1 MTSPEVAVRVPQE
14 AYREVIASLSAEAK
28 GYLCYKQDGRLFISK
43 THRFHPLVTG
53 FVARLERLGLPCD
66 KNHVDLSVIT
76 RLQSEQQ
83 EGTVRRSASD
93 MQRLAK
99 GIFDRAVDLRASDIH
114 IGLSKTTKKATIR
127 LRIHGD
133 LEYFEEHPYD
143 VGDQLCT
150 AIYQTMADVSD
161 NVFKPLSGQ
170 DARISSRD
178 KLPPGVDGIR
188 IATTPAV
195 GGYAMVLR
203 LLYNDTV
210 ESYDLG
216 LLGYTGSQKVM
227 VDRMRSM
234 PYGINIICGPT
245 GSGKS
250 TTLQRIMLSILQA
263 TGGRKNVITVEDPPE
278 YPIPGAVQTPVMNA
292 ETAEERS
299 RQFQAA
305 IKRALRLDPDILM
318 IGEIRDLPSARLAVE
333 AAMTGHQVWTTLH
346 GNNAL
351 GVVDRLLDLGIP
363 LHTVTDSSIVTGLM
377 CQRLI
382 QVLCEHCRVPLTEVT
397 DRYSEASLRRVMS
410 VVPAIEKVYVT
421 GTGCEHCRNRG
432 TSGRI
437 AVAETILTDPTLMRF
452 LKSHDKIEAQNYW
465 LRQQGGM
472 PILSHTIDK
481 IEAGLVDPFAV
492 EEVIGS
498 LTHDNEGSTG
508 GFDAAA

>member
-1 MTSPEVAVRVPQE
+1 MSLPEVAVRVPQE
-14 AYREVIASLSAEAK
+14 AYREVIASLSSEAK

-83 EGTVRRSASD
+83 EGSVRRSASD

-99 GIFDRAVDLRASDIH
+99 GIFDRAVELRASDIH
-114 IGLSKTTKKATIR
+114 IRLSKTTKKATIL

-133 LEYFEEHPYD
+133 LQYFEEHPYD

-150 AIYQTMADVSD
+150 AIYQSMADVSD

-170 DARISSRD
+170 DARISSRHR
-178 KLPPGVDGIR
+178 LPEGVDGIR

-203 LLYNDTV
+203 LLYNDTAD
-210 ESYDLG
+210 SYDLG
-216 LLGYTGSQKVM
+216 LLGFTTAQKAM
-227 VDRMRSM
+227 VDKMKSM
-234 PYGINIICGPT
+234 SYGINIICGPT

-250 TTLQRIMLSILQA
+250 TTLQRVMMSILQA

-278 YPIPGAVQTPVMNA
+278 YPIPGAVQTPVANA

-333 AAMTGHQVWTTLH
+333 AAMTGHQIWTTLH
-346 GNNAL
+346 GNDGL
-351 GVVDRLLDLGIP
+351 GAVDRLLDLGIA

-377 CQRLI
+377 CQRLV
-382 QVLCEHCRVPLTEVT
+382 QVLCDHCKVPLTEVS
-397 DRYSEASLRRVMS
+397 DRYSEATMRRVMS
-410 VVPAIEKVYVT
+410 MIPNIENVFVS
-421 GTGCEHCRNRG
+421 GNGCEHCRNRG

-437 AVAETILTDPTLMRF
+437 AVVETILTDPTMMRF
-452 LKSHDKIEAQNYW
+452 LKSHDKIEAQEYW
-465 LRQQGGM
+465 LRQQNGM
-472 PILSHTIDK
+472 TIRSHTIEK
-481 IEAGLVDPFAV
+481 IGQGLVDPFAV

-498 LTHDNEGSTG
+498 LTHDDGVTG
-508 GFDAAA
+508 DA